1 LWSLHP
7 LTQEIHVLPTSV
19 RPLSTHAT
27 GLPPVA
33 ANLPGRRPVRERSR
47 VARSWIG
54 RIACAVGTSTLAA
67 APSAAQQQDHQHGG
81 AAREIAAVRVESGPI
96 IDGVLN
102 EAVWQSATLIDQFTQ
117 QEPAEGEP
125 ASERT
130 EVRVLYDESTLYF
143 GVRAYDALPDALIA
157 TEMRRDSD
165 RLLEEDNVQIILD
178 TFRDFR
184 SGYMF
189 VTTPLGAKLDQQI
202 FEEGE
207 GGRRG
212 QSSNINREWDGV
224 WHVSTQVLPDGWAAE
239 IAIPMVTLRFPAA
252 DAQVWG
258 INIMRNIRRKNE
270 QVFWAPIPKAYGLT
284 RVSLAG
290 TLTDLRALDR
300 GRDLRFKPSFVGGG
314 RRVLSLGETDNTI
327 QRDVALDLKYG
338 ITAGLNLDVTVNT
351 DFAQA
356 EVDDE
361 RVNLTRFPLFFPEKR
376 EFFLENSGQFS
387 VGATASLDR
396 PAELFFSRRVGIDSE
411 TGARVP
417 ILGGARLTGKLGK
430 NNIAVMDLQTD
441 DFDVPGGVTLP
452 GENFLVAR
460 YSRDVLTR
468 SKIGAIFVNKDAT
481 SGGRYNRTFGADMT
495 LALTPSLTV
504 QGFVAKTSTP
514 ELDGDDVGGHLR
526 AAFLDQRWNIYGE
539 HTNLQDNFNA
549 EVGYVPRVGI
559 KTTKF
564 HLERNPRPGRFGIRV
579 LEPMHNT
586 TYTTDQS
593 NRLLSRRFHNMVGT
607 RFENGAYLNVFFN
620 HYFERLD
627 EPFRVARVTENG
639 QTRNV
644 TIDPGKY
651 SFGEVSLMFNSNPA
665 RRVYYTL
672 QYSPQQFYDGDRT
685 DMSTRL
691 GVRVSSRLAT
701 EAGIS
706 RNDVNLPA
714 GAFKADV
721 GSVRI
726 DLAISPSMTL
736 RTLTQYNSST
746 DQWSTSG
753 RFNWTYRPGSDI
765 YIVYDDV
772 RRDIPGQPPG
782 LDDFADK
789 QLIIKFTYLL
799 SR

>member
-1 LWSLHP
+1 MLWS
-7 LTQEIHVLPTSV
+7 SV
-19 RPLSTHAT
+19 TRSPASAAALIA
-27 GLPPVA
+27 LAVA
-33 ANLPGRRPVRERSR
+33 APV
-47 VARSWIG
+47 G
-54 RIACAVGTSTLAA
+54 
-67 APSAAQQQDHQHGG
+67 AQDTHQHISV
-81 AAREIAAVRVESGPI
+81 ATRQVAAVRVTSGPA
-96 IDGVLN
+96 IDGALTD
-102 EAVWQSATLIDQFTQ
+102 AVWESAALIDQFTQ

-143 GVRAYDALPDALIA
+143 GVRAFDAEPDAWIA
-157 TEMRRDSD
+157 TEMRRDSE
-165 RLLEEDNVQIILD
+165 RLLEEDNIQIILD

-189 VTTPLGAKLDQQI
+189 VTTPLGAKLDQQV

-224 WHVSTQVLPDGWAAE
+224 WHVATEVLPDGWVAE
-239 IAIPMVTLRFPAA
+239 IAIPIVTLRFPAA
-252 DAQVWG
+252 DAQEWG

-290 TLTDLRALDR
+290 TLVDLRALSR
-300 GRDLRFKPSFVGGG
+300 GSDLRVKPSFIGGG
-314 RRVLSLGETDNTI
+314 RRVLSLGETDNTL

-338 ITAGLNLDVTVNT
+338 ITAGLNLDVTLNT

-361 RVNLTRFPLFFPEKR
+361 RVNLTRFALFFPEKR

-387 VGATASLDR
+387 VGATGSLDR
-396 PAELFFSRRVGIDSE
+396 AAELFFSRRVGIDSE

-417 ILGGARLTGKLGK
+417 ILGGARLTGKVGR

-441 DFDVPGGVTLP
+441 DFEVPGGDALR

-460 YSRDVLTR
+460 YSRDVFSR
-468 SKIGAIFVNKDAT
+468 SKIGAIFVNKEAN
-481 SGGRYNRTFGADMT
+481 GGDHYNRTFGADMT
-495 LALTPSLTV
+495 LALTPGLTV

-514 ELDGDDVGGHLR
+514 GLGGDDVGGHLR
-526 AAFLDQRWNIYGE
+526 AAFLDQSWNVYGE
-539 HTNLQDNFNA
+539 YTNLQDNFNA

-559 KTTKF
+559 KTTKL
-564 HLERNPRPGRFGIRV
+564 HVERNPRPGRFGIRV
-579 LEPMHNT
+579 IEPMHNT

-593 NRLLSRRFHNMVGT
+593 NRLLSRRLHNMVGT

-627 EPFRVARVTENG
+627 DPFRVARITENG

-644 TIDPGKY
+644 TIEPGKY
-651 SFGEVSLMFNSNPA
+651 SFGELNVMFNSNPA

-685 DMSTRL
+685 DMSTKL

-701 EAGIS
+701 EAGLS
-706 RNDVNLPA
+706 RNDVDLPA

-721 GSVRI
+721 GSLRV
-726 DLAISPSMTL
+726 DLALSPNMTL
-736 RTLTQYNSST
+736 RTVTQYNSST

-753 RFNWTYRPGSDI
+753 RFNWSYRAGSDI

-772 RRDIPGQPPG
+772 RREIPGQPPG
-782 LDDFADK
+782 LTDFSDK